1 MFTKSPFSTISLPDG
16 FEKVVLGVVVIAL
29 FHRLTQ
35 KKEAPSPY
43 PDAVSHGALEKVT
56 DDIYVVRGGHIMMKG
71 MVIELTMTVIKQ
83 GSDLVIVNA
92 MRVSPEMEAE
102 IQKLG
107 KIKHLVQICG
117 GHGTYD
123 QYYIDTFKTTF
134 WDLPGRDEAKTPK
147 GDKILSDGGDFP
159 VKGAKVMKIK
169 DVSIPE
175 FVVWL
180 PHGGGTLV
188 TADFIQNGRPKEFE
202 NFMGSVFAHMVGFN
216 NGRCSCPPLFRLG
229 FNTGVDM
236 YANNGPR
243 IMALDFKN
251 ICPGH
256 GPAQIGDA
264 KEDLKEGFAMIKT
277 YKVWKCEPVAK

>member
-1 MFTKSPFSTISLPDG
+1 MSAFSLPDGSAKVLLGVATIALFHRKMFTKSP
-16 FEKVVLGVVVIAL
+16 
-29 FHRLTQ
+29 
-35 KKEAPSPY
+35 PSPY
-43 PDAVSHGALEKVT
+43 PDAVPHGALEKVT
-56 DDIYVVRGGHIMMKG
+56 DDIYVVRGGHNMKG

-83 GSDLVIVNA
+83 GSDVVIVNS

-107 KIKHLVQICG
+107 KIKHIVQIAG
-117 GHGTYD
+117 GHGDYD
-123 QYYIDTFKTTF
+123 QYYIDTFKATF

-159 VKGAKVMKIK
+159 VQGAKVMQIK
-169 DVSIPE
+169 DVSVSE

-188 TADFIQNGRPKEFE
+188 TGDFIQNGRPKQFV
-202 NFMGSVFAHMVGFN
+202 NFMGGVFTHMVGFN

-229 FNTGVDM
+229 FNTGECM
-236 YANNGPR
+236 YANNVPR

-251 ICPGH
+251 IAPGH

-264 KEDLKEGFAMIKT
+264 KKDLEEGFAMIKP
-277 YKVWKCEPVAK
+277 YKVWKCEPVTE